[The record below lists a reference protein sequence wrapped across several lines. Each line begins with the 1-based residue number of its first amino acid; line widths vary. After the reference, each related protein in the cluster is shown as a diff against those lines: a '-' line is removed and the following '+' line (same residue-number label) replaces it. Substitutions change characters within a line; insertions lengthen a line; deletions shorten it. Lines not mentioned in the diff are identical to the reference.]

1 MNIITIDFETYYDR
15 QYSLSKLTTEEYIR
29 NEDFEVIG
37 VGVKLNDLPA
47 VWFTGSPEDVH
58 DFLLEF
64 PWEDSIAV
72 AHNAMFDAAILT
84 WVFQIKPAIWFDTM
98 SAARAIDGPDVSVSL
113 KSCAERHGVGVKGT
127 EVVAALGMRRLHFS
141 EESLAQ
147 YGEYCKND
155 CEITFPLFL
164 IYAEK
169 MSATE
174 IKLIDLTIR
183 MFSEP
188 VLELDLPLLEQ
199 HLDNVVTRKE
209 ELLAACEADKEIL
222 NSNPKFA
229 ELLRSLGVE
238 PPMKTSP
245 ATGKETY
252 AFAKNDQEFLEL
264 ADHHD
269 ERVQAVVAARL
280 GTKSTLEETRTQRF
294 IDIAKRGLL
303 PVPLRYYA
311 AHTGRWGGGESLN
324 LQNLPSRGDNT
335 LKRAIRAP
343 EGYVVIDCDSSQIE
357 ARVLAWL
364 AGQVDLVDQFAQG
377 KDVYKFMASKIYNK
391 PVEEITKEERFM
403 GKTVVLGCFGPDTQ
417 VLTDSGWKAI
427 VCVKPTDMLWDGV
440 EWVSHQGVV
449 PQGVKNVIGGHGIWA
464 TADHEI
470 LTEHGWRE
478 WREVCTSHTLFQ
490 SAINKGNLLS
500 STGHSTT
507 NPVENQRDGTPLS
520 DVLVGGKVELTAIIS
535 RRGVLRDAIPAL
547 NYLVTQLENAIGG
560 TKVSYPKNAIELGY
574 LTAFLHASKD
584 AITQMRLDMPIMEG
598 VEFTSTMNGEK
609 TKRNFCDT
617 YLSLKGGI
625 QRVTNSIELTLIEG
639 MSRVIYGLQHAQK
652 TLKTVEKYQS
662 CSKKLMTYDIA
673 YAGPRNRYT
682 VATDAGPIIV
692 HNCGYGLG
700 HVKFQGF
707 LKLSGIDLSL
717 EECKGIID
725 IYRSTSD
732 RIVALWKQGQNT
744 LEAMFRGETCKFGT
758 QPQAIYIDAD
768 TDGTMGF
775 RLPSGYMLKYAGL
788 QKDSEGQFSYQTR
801 NGRTKIYGGKVVEN
815 VVQALARCVVGEQ
828 IVMISAR
835 YRPVITVHDAV
846 GIIAP
851 QHKAK
856 SAQKYVEACMRT
868 APDWAAGLPV
878 NCESGIG
885 ETYGDC

>member
-1 MNIITIDFETYYDR
+1 MNMITIDFETYYDR

-47 VWFTGSPEDVH
+47 VWFSGSPEDVH

-64 PWEDSIAV
+64 PWEDSIAI

-84 WVFQIKPAIWFDTM
+84 WVFQIKPAMWFDTM

-113 KSCAERHGVGVKGT
+113 KSCTERYGLGVKGT
-127 EVVAALGMRRLHFS
+127 EVVAALGKRRNHFTS
-141 EESLAQ
+141 FELEQ
-147 YGEYCKND
+147 YGRYCKND

-169 MSATE
+169 MSAVE
-174 IKLIDLTIR
+174 LKLVDLTIR

-199 HLDNVVTRKE
+199 HLAEVVDRKDA
-209 ELLAACEADKEIL
+209 LLAACEADKETL
-222 NSNPKFA
+222 SSSPKFA

-252 AFAKNDQEFLEL
+252 AFAKNDQEFLAL
-264 ADHHD
+264 ADHPD

-311 AHTGRWGGGESLN
+311 AHTGRWGGADKLN
-324 LQNLPSRGDNT
+324 LQNLPSRGQNT
-335 LKRAIRAP
+335 LKSAIRAP
-343 EGYVVIDCDSSQIE
+343 DGYVMIDCDSSQIE

-364 AGQVDLVDQFAQG
+364 AGQGDLVEQFAEG

-403 GKTVVLGCFGPDTQ
+403 GKTVVLGC
-417 VLTDSGWKAI
+417 
-427 VCVKPTDMLWDGV
+427 
-440 EWVSHQGVV
+440 
-449 PQGVKNVIGGHGIWA
+449 
-464 TADHEI
+464 
-470 LTEHGWRE
+470 
-478 WREVCTSHTLFQ
+478 
-490 SAINKGNLLS
+490 
-500 STGHSTT
+500 
-507 NPVENQRDGTPLS
+507 
-520 DVLVGGKVELTAIIS
+520 
-535 RRGVLRDAIPAL
+535 
-547 NYLVTQLENAIGG
+547 
-560 TKVSYPKNAIELGY
+560 
-574 LTAFLHASKD
+574 
-584 AITQMRLDMPIMEG
+584 
-598 VEFTSTMNGEK
+598 
-609 TKRNFCDT
+609 
-617 YLSLKGGI
+617 
-625 QRVTNSIELTLIEG
+625 
-639 MSRVIYGLQHAQK
+639 
-652 TLKTVEKYQS
+652 
-662 CSKKLMTYDIA
+662 
-673 YAGPRNRYT
+673 
-682 VATDAGPIIV
+682 
-692 HNCGYGLG
+692 GYGLG
-700 HVKFQGF
+700 HVKLQGF
-707 LKLSGIDLSL
+707 LKLLGIDLSL
-717 EECKGIID
+717 EECKEIID
-725 IYRSTSD
+725 IYRSVSD
-732 RIVALWKQGQNT
+732 KIVALWKQGQNA
-744 LEAMFRGETCKFGT
+744 LEAMLRGETCKFGT

-788 QKDSEGQFSYQTR
+788 QKDSDGQFSYQTR

-828 IVMISAR
+828 MVMISEY
-835 YRPVITVHDAV
+835 YRPVITVHDAN

-878 NCESGIG
+878 NCESGVG